1 MAQRPSPQQESAP
14 AEPRSL
20 VELVHDG
27 VLAIA
32 TCRTTQ
38 TAVLAALDAVTSSA
52 GDAVVARG
60 LLHGVT
66 GDEEVGPVGG
76 STQRRLLLD
85 RFLSSV
91 SDLPPGRPVIAGV
104 HHVERAPVVLDGV
117 EVGLLEIFFF
127 ESAPAADFRAV
138 LRTLTHAVGLV
149 AVAERDEG
157 RVRDQLQLIG
167 NLTHELRTPLTTLI
181 GYTDTLTRSWRNL
194 GDAERDRV
202 LAVLERQARRM
213 VRLSVEAGTIAK
225 SGDVGAQE
233 LRLSRV
239 DVGGAVDIA
248 VSDLLVDHDI
258 AVSCDG
264 GLWVRADADRLQ
276 QMLLNLLGN
285 AVAHGR
291 PPFAVRAEV
300 GPRRAYVDVT
310 VTDHGPGIDPAL
322 LPHVFEPFTRGRS
335 DPSDDHAGLGLSIV
349 RQLARR
355 HGGDLFYE
363 PNRPTGATM
372 TLSLPALDD

>member
-1 MAQRPSPQQESAP
+1 MAQRPSPQEEP
-14 AEPRSL
+14 AELRSL

-38 TAVLAALDAVTSSA
+38 TAMLAALDAVTSSA
-52 GDAVVARG
+52 GDVVVARG
-60 LLHGVT
+60 LLHAVT

-85 RFLSSV
+85 RFLAAA
-91 SDLPPGRPVIAGV
+91 PEGMAARPVVAGV
-104 HHVERAPVVLDGV
+104 HHVERAPVVLDRV
-117 EVGLLEIFFF
+117 EVGLLEVFFF
-127 ESAPAADFRAV
+127 ESTPPADFRSV
-138 LRTLTHAVGLV
+138 LGALAHAVGLV
-149 AVAERDEG
+149 AVAERDER

-167 NLTHELRTPLTTLI
+167 NLSHELRTPLTTLI
-181 GYTDTLTRSWRNL
+181 GYTDTLTRSWRDL
-194 GDAERDRV
+194 DDAERDRV
-202 LAVLERQARRM
+202 LAVLDRQARRM
-213 VRLSVEAGTIAK
+213 MRLSVEAGTIAK

-239 DVGGAVDIA
+239 DVARAVEIA
-248 VSDLLVDHDI
+248 VTDLLVVHDI
-258 AVSCDG
+258 AVSCEE
-264 GLWVRADADRLQ
+264 GLWVRADPDRLQ

-285 AVAHGR
+285 ASAHGCE
-291 PPFAVRAEV
+291 PFGVRAEL
-300 GPRRAYVDVT
+300 GPTRAYVHVT

-322 LPHVFEPFTRGRS
+322 LPHVFEPFTRGRN
-335 DPSDDHAGLGLSIV
+335 DPTDDHAGLGLSIV

-363 PNRPTGATM
+363 PNRPTGAKM
-372 TLSLPALDD
+372 TLSLPALQG